1 MSSSQTERAAWELEG
16 KEQLRVGVLDWS
28 LLKRLW
34 TYVHPER
41 YRLLAA
47 LALLL
52 INQALRLLQPTL
64 VALALDRFLV
74 PREPSGAW
82 AKVVG
87 AFERWSAT
95 VDGLVPGGASPLA
108 VLIGTFGAAAGLE
121 FFLRRLQLWWID
133 LAGQNALLD
142 LRKALFAHLQKLSSS
157 FYDRTPVGRLV
168 GRLTTDIEALQE
180 MFSSGVVT
188 ILGDFVNLAAMT
200 AVLLALNWPLALTSF
215 LVVPVLLWLTLWVRG
230 KVRSAYETLVVRR
243 SALASFLHESF
254 GGMPLIQSFRA
265 ERRFEEQHASFN
277 DDMRDA
283 QLVAVK
289 WESLLSAIT
298 ELLGAL
304 ATALILWFGGRL
316 VLGDALTS
324 GLPSWFGDAT
334 GTLTLGV
341 LFLFIDYMA
350 KFFQPLTDLSLKYTV
365 MQNAMTAAAKIFSLM
380 DVDETIPEPA
390 SPRVPDKRAGHV
402 EFEDV
407 RFTYASRPDE
417 EVLRS
422 LSFEIQPGEHIA
434 IVGATGSGKTTIG
447 KLLVRLYDRGAGHIR
462 LDGQDVQDFAVAELR
477 SRISTV
483 PQDVFLFEGTV
494 LDNLRLGGRGQHPED
509 AVDAAAAREAADRLG
524 LTQILSRFPLG
535 LDQPVGERGK
545 QLSSGERQLVA
556 FARALARAPEVV
568 VLDEATSNIDTRTEE
583 VLGVALEELL
593 EGRSALIIA
602 HRLSTIRNCDRILVL
617 DRGELVEQ
625 GTHDELLAAGG
636 AYQRLHELQFRSSKS
651 A

>member
-1 MSSSQTERAAWELEG
+1 MSKQATEQAAWELEG
-16 KEQLRVGVLDWS
+16 KELQVGVLDWS

-34 TYVHPER
+34 VFVRPER

-47 LALLL
+47 VSLLL

-82 AKVVG
+82 AHVVT
-87 AFERWSAT
+87 AFEGWAST
-95 VDGLVPGGASPLA
+95 VSGLVPGGASPLA
-108 VLIGTFGAAAGLE
+108 VLIGTFAAAAGLE
-121 FFLRRLQLWWID
+121 FFLRRIQLWWID

-142 LRKALFAHLQKLSSS
+142 LRKALFAHLQRLSSS

-200 AVLLALNWPLALTSF
+200 AVLLALNWPLALVSF

-230 KVRSAYETLVVRR
+230 QVRSAYETLVVRR

-298 ELLGAL
+298 ELLGSL

-316 VLGDALTS
+316 VLGEALPDAADS
-324 GLPSWFGDAT
+324 GLPAWFGQAT
-334 GTLTLGV
+334 GALTLGV

-380 DVDETIPEPA
+380 DVDEVIAEPA
-390 SPRVPDKRAGHV
+390 QPLVPERRAGRV
-402 EFEDV
+402 VFEDV
-407 RFTYASRPDE
+407 QFTYASRPDE
-417 EVLRS
+417 QVLRS
-422 LSFEIQPGEHIA
+422 LSFAIEPGEHIA
-434 IVGATGSGKTTIG
+434 IVGSTGSGKTTIG
-447 KLLVRLYDRGAGHIR
+447 KLLVRLYDRDAGQIR
-462 LDGQDVQDFAVAELR
+462 LDGQDVADFEVAELR
-477 SRISTV
+477 SRVSTV

-494 LDNLRLGGRGQHPED
+494 LDNLRLGGRGEHAID
-509 AVDAAAAREAADRLG
+509 AESARAAAERLA
-524 LTQILSRFPLG
+524 LPQILNRFPLG

-545 QLSSGERQLVA
+545 HLSSGERQLVA

-583 VLGVALEELL
+583 VLSAALEELL

-602 HRLSTIRNCDRILVL
+602 HRLSTIRHCDRILVL
-617 DRGELVEQ
+617 DRGELAEQ
-625 GTHDELLAAGG
+625 GTHEELLAQRG
-636 AYQRLHELQFRSSKS
+636 AYHRLHELQFRASK
-651 A
+651 AT